1 MVKTLDIGDTAPA
14 FSLAADD
21 GRAVSLESL
30 RGKPAILFFY
40 PKDDTTSCT
49 AEAVAFN
56 ALRADFAAA
65 GAALL
70 GISPDGVAS
79 HVKFKRKHALTL
91 TLLAD
96 EARAALEAY
105 GVWREKTLWGRTY
118 MGVERSTFLI
128 DPMGRLAR
136 IWRKVRVRGHAAE
149 ALAAVQTV
157 AKAFANG

>member
-1 MVKTLDIGDTAPA
+1 MVKTLDIGDVAPS

-30 RGKPAILFFY
+30 RGRPAILFFY

-49 AEAVAFN
+49 AEAVAFD
-56 ALRADFAAA
+56 ALRASFTAA
-65 GAALL
+65 GAALA

-79 HVKFKRKHALTL
+79 HVKFKRKHALSL

-96 EARAALEAY
+96 ETKAAIEAY

-128 DPMGRLAR
+128 DPAGRIAR
-136 IWRKVRVRGHAAE
+136 IWRKVRVKGHAAE
-149 ALAAVQTV
+149 ALAAVQ
-157 AKAFANG
+157 ALAGAFANG